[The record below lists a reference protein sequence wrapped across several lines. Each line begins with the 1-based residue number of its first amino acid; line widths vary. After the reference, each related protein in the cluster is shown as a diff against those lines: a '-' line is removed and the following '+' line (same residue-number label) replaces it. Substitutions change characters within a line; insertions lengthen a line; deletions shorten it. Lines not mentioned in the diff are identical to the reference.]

1 MKWPCGSFT
10 CWRRCRG
17 DDVEDDDSPFTQR
30 GYNIR
35 EKHLGKL
42 HRAASRG
49 EVSKVE
55 RILSRGNADL
65 DERDKKKR
73 TALHLACANG
83 HPEVVALLV
92 DRGCQLNVFDNKN
105 RTALLKAVQCQEEEC
120 ATILLEV
127 GADPDLPDVYGN
139 TTLHY
144 AIYNE
149 DIPMTK
155 KLLLHHAD
163 IESANKDELTPFLL
177 AVNEQKQQMVDFLR
191 KQKENLS
198 AAKFERYS
206 IHQLMS
212 EYKENETPRNPQNSN
227 PEGTSNKMAC
237 LGEGA
242 AGAKVDEIPGYPV
255 KRLFNKPSIDDSRPM
270 SANEGFDFDT
280 EEKATEP
287 ANGKRQNG
295 MGIIES
301 APQEHTNN
309 ENLILIQ
316 KCSRW

>member
-1 MKWPCGSFT
+1 QWCHLCSLQPPSPGFKRFSCLSLLRSWDYRCCDRQTGAEVSLIASAMKGPCGCFT
-10 CWRRCRG
+10 CWRCRG
-17 DDVEDDDSPFTQR
+17 GDVEDDDSPFTQR

-49 EVSKVE
+49 DVSKVE

-105 RTALLKAVQCQEEEC
+105 MTALLKAVQCQKEEC
-120 ATILLEV
+120 ATILLEL
-127 GADPDLPDVYGN
+127 GADPNPPDVYGN

-177 AVNEQKQQMVDFLR
+177 AVHEQKEQMVDFLR
-191 KQKENLS
+191 KQKENLT

-206 IHQLMS
+206 DYVHQLMS

-227 PEGTSNKMAC
+227 PGKTSGSK
-237 LGEGA
+237 LLL
-242 AGAKVDEIPGYPV
+242 VVLP
-255 KRLFNKPSIDDSRPM
+255 
-270 SANEGFDFDT
+270 
-280 EEKATEP
+280 
-287 ANGKRQNG
+287 
-295 MGIIES
+295 
-301 APQEHTNN
+301 
-309 ENLILIQ
+309 
-316 KCSRW
+316 